1 MRLQSTR
8 NLETVVLFIAP
19 IQTVH
24 LFCTVQVEDIMDT
37 GLTLTKIV
45 ESLTSAGPKSVRI
58 CTLLDKKARR
68 RVPLEAD
75 FVGLE
80 VGHLAQGSSQRYM
93 LCQSRHT

>member
-1 MRLQSTR
+1 MICDV
-8 NLETVVLFIAP
+8 ETVVHFHRANP
-19 IQTVH
+19 ARSPVCH
-24 LFCTVQVEDIMDT
+24 AQVEDIMDT

-45 ESLTSAGPKSVRI
+45 ASLKSARPKSVRI

-80 VGHLAQGSSQRYM
+80 VGDLV
-93 LCQSRHT
+93 